1 MKSVDIARALSMT
14 TEPAIK
20 DSDQELAELKQLV
33 SKYERALDIETW
45 NTKLGKFMKWRDMP
59 DVAKVLQDDQP
70 T

>member
-14 TEPAIK
+14 TESEIK
-20 DSDQELAELKQLV
+20 DADQELTELKQLV

-45 NTKLGKFMKWRDMP
+45 NSKLGKFMKWRDMP